1 MAAAVEDWNLDPP
14 AALPDSLEVLVPP
27 TIVDDMLPA
36 APWFV
41 DVAAPLLT
49 ALHLAYRLEF
59 MAEKEVLRF
68 FCPEPDALAAKPADS
83 AWLPPITDL
92 RCWNFSLIVDSLD
105 W

>member
-49 ALHLAYRLEF
+49 ALHLA
-59 MAEKEVLRF
+59 
-68 FCPEPDALAAKPADS
+68 
-83 AWLPPITDL
+83 
-92 RCWNFSLIVDSLD
+92 
-105 W
+105 